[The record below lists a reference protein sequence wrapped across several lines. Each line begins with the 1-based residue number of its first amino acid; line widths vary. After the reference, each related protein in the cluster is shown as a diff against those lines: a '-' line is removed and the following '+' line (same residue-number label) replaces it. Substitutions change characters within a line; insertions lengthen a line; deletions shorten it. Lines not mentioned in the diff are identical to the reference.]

1 MFSTPA
7 LAAQAVNKLHAH
19 VYKGSL
25 LSVTLK
31 KRLDGLAKPLVNL
44 QKGKRASNGPAPSHA
59 SRLIVRNLPFDVTE
73 QDLRAVFL
81 PYGPIHE
88 IHIPMDN
95 KQTIDVE
102 ESEQAESRVSTRKL
116 RTRGFAFVWMLSKKD
131 AEKAI
136 QECNGTVMRAGTA
149 QSLVSDKQK
158 KKKERRLEM
167 KKLKAAAASKEGEE
181 SDAESD
187 EDMEDHEMAT
197 QRVIA
202 VDWALSKDRWKEE
215 QTKIEDHEVSGMSEL
230 DDADSSDA
238 GSGADEDRLGVHGE
252 SEDDSDGSAPESEA
266 ENDDEEREKPQL
278 PHPETGSTVFIRN
291 ISFDATEDELR
302 TLWVKLSKS
311 PTS

>member
-1 MFSTPA
+1 M
-7 LAAQAVNKLHAH
+7 NKLHAH

-31 KRLDGLAKPLVNL
+31 KRLDGLAKPLANL
-44 QKGKRASNGPAPSHA
+44 QKGKKASVGSAPTHA

-88 IHIPMDN
+88 IHIPR
-95 KQTIDVE
+95 QTTDAE
-102 ESEQAESRVSTRKL
+102 AGQAENTASTRKL
-116 RTRGFAFVWMLSKKD
+116 CSRGFAFVWMLSKKD

-136 QECNGTVMRAGTA
+136 QECNGSVIRAGTA

-167 KKLKAAAASKEGEE
+167 KRLKTAAARKKGGE

-187 EDMEDHEMAT
+187 DDIEDREMETE
-197 QRVIA
+197 RVIA

-215 QTKIEDHEVSGMSEL
+215 QTKIEDHEMNDVSESD
-230 DDADSSDA
+230 DDADSSDS
-238 GSGADEDRLGVHGE
+238 GSGADEEGLGLHGG
-252 SEDDSDGSAPESEA
+252 SEDDSDGSASESED
-266 ENDDEEREKPQL
+266 ENDGDEERVKPQL

-291 ISFDATEDELR
+291 IPFDATEDELR
-302 TLWVKLSKS
+302 TL
-311 PTS
+311 